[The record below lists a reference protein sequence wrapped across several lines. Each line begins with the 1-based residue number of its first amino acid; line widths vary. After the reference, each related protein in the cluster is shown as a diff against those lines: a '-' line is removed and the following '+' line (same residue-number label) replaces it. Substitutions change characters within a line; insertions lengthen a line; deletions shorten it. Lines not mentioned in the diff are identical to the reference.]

1 MSSKTLSYSPSVEG
15 FPTFYSYIPDYIIGM
30 NNNLYTF
37 KGGNLYKH
45 HDNNTR
51 GRFYGV
57 NNVPNC
63 SVTSVFNPS
72 PTEVKLFKTI
82 ALESDDSWDVDLLT
96 DLQTGIINE
105 AWFELKEGSYF
116 SFVRADNSP
125 VNFKMRSVNG
135 IGRVSSV
142 VSLGGGLYNLVFTIA
157 VDSIMSIGDSI
168 YFGSTPLEVGAVT
181 AVSADRKTITVNAT
195 AGPVPS
201 PADFILYAK
210 NQQAESHGVLGYY
223 CEFKLENNN
232 TQPVELFSVASSIFK
247 SYP

>member
-72 PTEVKLFKTI
+72 PTEVKLF
-82 ALESDDSWDVDLLT
+82 
-96 DLQTGIINE
+96 
-105 AWFELKEGSYF
+105 
-116 SFVRADNSP
+116 
-125 VNFKMRSVNG
+125 
-135 IGRVSSV
+135 
-142 VSLGGGLYNLVFTIA
+142 
-157 VDSIMSIGDSI
+157 
-168 YFGSTPLEVGAVT
+168 
-181 AVSADRKTITVNAT
+181 
-195 AGPVPS
+195 
-201 PADFILYAK
+201 
-210 NQQAESHGVLGYY
+210 
-223 CEFKLENNN
+223 
-232 TQPVELFSVASSIFK
+232 
-247 SYP
+247 

>member
-15 FPTFYSYIPDYIIGM
+15 FPTFYSYIPDCIIGM

-37 KGGNLYKH
+37 NGGNLFKH

-51 GRFYGV
+51 GSFYGV

-72 PTEVKLFKTI
+72 ATEVKLFKTL
-82 ALESDDSWDVDLLT
+82 ALESDDSWNAALLT
-96 DLQTGIINE
+96 DLQEGLIDE
-105 AWFELKEGSYF
+105 AWFELKEGTYF
-116 SFVRADNSP
+116 SFVRADESP

-135 IGRVSSV
+135 IGRVSTV
-142 VSLGGGLYNLVFTIA
+142 TPLGGTSYDLTFAVS
-157 VDSIMSIGDSI
+157 VDSIMSIGDTI
-168 YFGSTPLEVGAVT
+168 YFGPTPLQVGDIT
-181 AVSADRKTITVNAT
+181 AVSADRKTITVDAT

-201 PADFILYAK
+201 PADFVLYAK
-210 NQQAESHGVLGYY
+210 NQQAESHGVRGYY
-223 CEFKLENNN
+223 CEFTLTNNN